1 LVEVYNTIEVGMME
15 MQVTP
20 DTYVTWKKDLIKKLK
35 EFDKMYGTHVKTT
48 HVELNTM
55 HTTAMQPLTNLL
67 ESNLNFHYLEVI
79 AKKKDVPN
87 FRIQA
92 LEDKFEGHLTR
103 VCEIFRDY
111 GVEPCRLKEFFNIRQ
126 MLISLKTENWA

>member
-1 LVEVYNTIEVGMME
+1 MME

-20 DTYVTWKKDLIKKLK
+20 ETYVSWKKDLIKKFK
-35 EFDKMYGTHVKTT
+35 ELDKMYMTHVKTT

-55 HTTAMQPLTNLL
+55 HTNAMLPLTNLL

-87 FRIQA
+87 FRI
-92 LEDKFEGHLTR
+92 
-103 VCEIFRDY
+103 
-111 GVEPCRLKEFFNIRQ
+111 
-126 MLISLKTENWA
+126 